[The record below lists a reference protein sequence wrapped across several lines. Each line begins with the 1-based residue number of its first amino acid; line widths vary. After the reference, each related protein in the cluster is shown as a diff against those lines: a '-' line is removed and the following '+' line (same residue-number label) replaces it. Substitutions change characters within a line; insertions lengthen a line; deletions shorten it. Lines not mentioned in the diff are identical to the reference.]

1 MFYQRKISRSCQ
13 HCLHHEQWYCND
25 DSLKVIDDNIII
37 LHFPFSICIFFPSKR
52 CWIECCRDFQ
62 IEQLQMAAVGYFA
75 CGNSSISTFHM
86 NSQIFGMFE
95 VFFSQAFR
103 RFCFFLTFWKSEAT
117 FFRKP
122 YHILRNLQK
131 LSEFPPNDFFRVLCV
146 CEEALWTN
154 IMTYLTPS
162 CLSKWTKDSGS
173 LLMPFYPGG
182 HSRTF
187 IVK

>member
-1 MFYQRKISRSCQ
+1 M
-13 HCLHHEQWYCND
+13 
-25 DSLKVIDDNIII
+25 DDNIII

-75 CGNSSISTFHM
+75 CGNSNISTFHI
-86 NSQIFGMFE
+86 NSQMSGCLKFFFFWHFGGF
-95 VFFSQAFR
+95 
-103 RFCFFLTFWKSEAT
+103 FFLHILAIRGNI
-117 FFRKP
+117 FRKP

-131 LSEFPPNDFFRVLCV
+131 LSEFPPNDFFGFCV
-146 CEEALWTN
+146 SVKN

-173 LLMPFYPGG
+173 LLMPFNPGG

-187 IVK
+187 IISLSNITSFTLLS

>member
-103 RFCFFLTFWKSEAT
+103 RFCFFLTFWKSEPT

-131 LSEFPPNDFFRVLCV
+131 LSEFPPNDFFGLFAYVTKHSGLILWHIWPPVASQSEQRTW
-146 CEEALWTN
+146 EA
-154 IMTYLTPS
+154 
-162 CLSKWTKDSGS
+162 
-173 LLMPFYPGG
+173 F
-182 HSRTF
+182 
-187 IVK
+187 